1 MSEKVFRAIA
11 YGAVALL
18 AVGAILFTKP
28 LPSAPAPVAEVLS
41 ETRAEDLW
49 RDRYDTLHSGETLV
63 GVLARGGLSELL
75 AREAIKTAKT
85 IDPRRIPSG
94 LQIRTRTAQDDTIPA
109 EIILQLAI
117 DRILTIR
124 RTDST
129 WSAEEKRLPWTVDTV
144 IVSGAIRSSLYDAM
158 DVAARDLFGRE
169 HRERLTWSLADIY
182 EYRVDMSRDLR
193 VGDAFRVIAERK
205 IAPSPNGMTTLTKF
219 ERILGASFT
228 LSGVTTEAVRFH
240 SDRVGGDFFDGNGKS
255 MRAGFLRNPVAF
267 RRISSG
273 FGMRRHPILG
283 IMRKH
288 EGMDYAASAGTPI
301 RAVGDGVVIRANY
314 NNGYGNVVEI
324 RHPNGYVTRYGHM
337 KGFAPGI
344 TRGARVT
351 IEQTIGYVG
360 STGLSTAPH
369 LHFEV
374 LVNGEQRN
382 PRTALANH
390 DSSPVPSTERVAFAE
405 ARSRV
410 LALLDGPSLA
420 SVEQAG
426 AARGTQQ

>member
-1 MSEKVFRAIA
+1 M
-11 YGAVALL
+11 
-18 AVGAILFTKP
+18 
-28 LPSAPAPVAEVLS
+28 LS
-41 ETRAEDLW
+41 DARAEDLW

-63 GVLARGGLSELL
+63 GVLARGGLTELL
-75 AREAIKTAKT
+75 AREALKTART
-85 IDPRRIPSG
+85 LDPRRIPSG
-94 LQIRTRTAQDDTIPA
+94 LQIRTRTAQDDTVPS

-117 DRILTIR
+117 DRVLTIR
-124 RTDST
+124 RSDST

-144 IVSGAIRSSLYDAM
+144 IIAGVVRSSLYDAM
-158 DVAARDLFGRE
+158 NTAARDVFDTE
-169 HRERLTWSLADIY
+169 QRERLTWSLADIY

-219 ERILGASFT
+219 DRILGASFR
-228 LSGVTTEAVRFH
+228 LSGTTTEAVRFR
-240 SDRVGGDFFDGNGKS
+240 SSRVGGDFFDGNGKS

-288 EGMDYAASAGTPI
+288 EGMDYAANSGTPI

-324 RHPNGYVTRYGHM
+324 RHPNGFVTRYGHM
-337 KGFAPGI
+337 RGFGPGI
-344 TRGARVT
+344 TRGARVS

-360 STGLSTAPH
+360 TTGLSTAPH

-390 DSSPVPSTERVAFAE
+390 DSNPIPSVDRMAFAE
-405 ARSRV
+405 AKAQV
-410 LALLDGPSLA
+410 LALLDAPALA

-426 AARGTQQ
+426 AARGGAQQ

>member
-1 MSEKVFRAIA
+1 MSGKVFRAIA

-41 ETRAEDLW
+41 EARAEDLW
-49 RDRYDTLHSGETLV
+49 RDRYDTLRTGETLV
-63 GVLARGGLSELL
+63 GVLARSGLSELI
-75 AREAIKTAKT
+75 AREAIKTARSL
-85 IDPRRIPSG
+85 DPRRIPSG
-94 LQIRTRTAQDDTIPA
+94 LQIRTRTAQDDTLPS

-117 DRILTIR
+117 DRILTLR
-124 RTDST
+124 RGDSSWT
-129 WSAEEKRLPWTVDTV
+129 AEEQRLPWIIDTV
-144 IVSGAIRSSLYDAM
+144 IVSGVVQSSLYLAM
-158 DVAARDLFGRE
+158 DAAAGDLFGRE
-169 HRERLTWSLADIY
+169 ERERLTWALADIY

-193 VGDAFRVIAERK
+193 VGDAFRVVVERK
-205 IAPSPNGMTTLTKF
+205 TAPNGLTRF
-219 ERILGASFT
+219 NRIEGASFK
-228 LSGVTTEAVRFH
+228 LSGVTTEAVRFR

-283 IMRKH
+283 IMRRH
-288 EGMDYAASAGTPI
+288 EGMDYAASSGTPV

-324 RHPNGYVTRYGHM
+324 RHPNGFVTRYGHM
-337 KGFAPGI
+337 RGFAPGI
-344 TRGARVT
+344 ARGTRVT

-382 PRTALANH
+382 PRTALANQ
-390 DSSPVPSTERVAFAE
+390 DSNPIPSSERVAFAE

-410 LALLDGPSLA
+410 MALLETPSLA
-420 SVEQAG
+420 TVEQAG
-426 AARGTQQ
+426 ATRGTQQ

>member
-1 MSEKVFRAIA
+1 MSGKVFRAIA

-18 AVGAILFTKP
+18 AVAAILFTRP
-28 LPSAPAPVAEVLS
+28 LPSAPAPVADVLS
-41 ETRAEDLW
+41 AARAEDLW
-49 RDRYDTLHSGETLV
+49 RDRYDTLRTGETLV
-63 GVLARGGLSELL
+63 GVLARSGLSELI
-75 AREAIKTAKT
+75 AREAIKTARSL
-85 IDPRRIPSG
+85 DPRRIPSG
-94 LQIRTRTAQDDTIPA
+94 LQIRTRTAQDDTLPS

-117 DRILTIR
+117 DRILTLR
-124 RTDST
+124 RGDSSWT
-129 WSAEEKRLPWTVDTV
+129 AEERRLPWTVDTV
-144 IVSGAIRSSLYDAM
+144 IVAGTVRSSLYEAM
-158 DVAARDLFGRE
+158 DAAARDIFGGE
-169 HRERLTWSLADIY
+169 QRERLTWALADIY

-193 VGDAFRVIAERK
+193 VGDAFRVVVERK
-205 IAPSPNGMTTLTKF
+205 TAPNGLTRF
-219 ERILGASFT
+219 DRIAGASFR
-228 LSGVTTEAVRFH
+228 LSGVTTEAVRFR

-288 EGMDYAASAGTPI
+288 EGMDYAASAGTPV

-324 RHPNGYVTRYGHM
+324 RHPNGYVSRYGHM
-337 KGFAPGI
+337 KGFASGI
-344 TRGARVT
+344 ARGTRVT

-382 PRTALANH
+382 PKTALANH
-390 DSSPVPSTERVAFAE
+390 DSNPIPTTERVAFAE
-405 ARSRV
+405 AKSKV
-410 LALLDGPSLA
+410 LALLDATSLA
-420 SVEQAG
+420 TVEQAG
-426 AARGTQQ
+426 AGRGTQQ

>member
-28 LPSAPAPVAEVLS
+28 LPSARAPVAEVLS
-41 ETRAEDLW
+41 EARAEDLW

-63 GVLARGGLSELL
+63 GVLARGGLSELI
-75 AREAIKTAKT
+75 AREAIKTAKSL
-85 IDPRRIPSG
+85 DPRRIPSG
-94 LQIRTRTAQDDTIPA
+94 LQIRTRTAQDDTIPS

-117 DRILTIR
+117 DRLLTIR
-124 RTDST
+124 RTDSS
-129 WSAEEKRLPWTVDTV
+129 WSAEEKRLPWSVDTV
-144 IVSGAIRSSLYDAM
+144 LVSGTVRTSLYEAIEA
-158 DVAARDLFGRE
+158 AARDVFGGGQQRE
-169 HRERLTWSLADIY
+169 ALTWALADIY

-205 IAPSPNGMTTLTKF
+205 TAPNGLTRF
-219 ERILGASFT
+219 DRILGASFT
-228 LSGVTTEAVRFH
+228 LSGVTTDAVRFR
-240 SDRVGGDFFDGNGKS
+240 SGRVGGDFFDGNGKS

-288 EGMDYAASAGTPI
+288 EGMDYAASSGTPV

-324 RHPNGYVTRYGHM
+324 RHPNGFVTRYGHM
-337 KGFAPGI
+337 RGFAQGI
-344 TRGARVT
+344 ARGTRVT

-382 PRTALANH
+382 PRTALANQ
-390 DSSPVPSTERVAFAE
+390 DSSPIPSSERVAFAE
-405 ARSRV
+405 ARSRMI
-410 LALLDGPSLA
+410 ALLGAPSLA

-426 AARGTQQ
+426 APRGGAQQ

>member
-28 LPSAPAPVAEVLS
+28 LPSTPAPVAEVLS
-41 ETRAEDLW
+41 EARAEDLW
-49 RDRYDTLHSGETLV
+49 RDRYDTLHRGETLV

-75 AREAIKTAKT
+75 AREALKTART
-85 IDPRRIPSG
+85 LDPRRIPSG
-94 LQIRTRTAQDDTIPA
+94 LLIRTRTAQDDTIPS
-109 EIILQLAI
+109 EIIMQLAI

-124 RTDST
+124 RSDST
-129 WSAEEKRLPWTVDTV
+129 WTAEEKRLPWTIDTV
-144 IVSGAIRSSLYDAM
+144 IVSGVVQSMLYSAM
-158 DVAARDLFGRE
+158 DVAARDVFGSEERQ
-169 HRERLTWSLADIY
+169 RLTWALADIY

-193 VGDAFRVIAERK
+193 VGDAFRVVAERK
-205 IAPSPNGMTTLTKF
+205 SAPTPNGMSRVTRF

-228 LSGVTTEAVRFH
+228 LSGVTTEAVRFR

-288 EGMDYAASAGTPI
+288 EGMDYAASSGTPI

-324 RHPNGYVTRYGHM
+324 RHPNGFVTRYGHM
-337 KGFAPGI
+337 KGFASGI
-344 TRGARVT
+344 ARGTRVT

-390 DSSPVPSTERVAFAE
+390 DSSPIPSGERVAFAE

-410 LALLDGPSLA
+410 MALLDGQSLA

>member
-1 MSEKVFRAIA
+1 
-11 YGAVALL
+11 
-18 AVGAILFTKP
+18 
-28 LPSAPAPVAEVLS
+28 
-41 ETRAEDLW
+41 
-49 RDRYDTLHSGETLV
+49 
-63 GVLARGGLSELL
+63 
-75 AREAIKTAKT
+75 
-85 IDPRRIPSG
+85 
-94 LQIRTRTAQDDTIPA
+94 
-109 EIILQLAI
+109 
-117 DRILTIR
+117 
-124 RTDST
+124 
-129 WSAEEKRLPWTVDTV
+129 V
-144 IVSGAIRSSLYDAM
+144 IVSGVVRSSLYDAM
-158 DVAARDLFGRE
+158 NSAARDVFDTE
-169 HRERLTWSLADIY
+169 QRERLTWSLADIY

-193 VGDAFRVIAERK
+193 VGDAFRVVAERK
-205 IAPSPNGMTTLTKF
+205 VAPSPNGMTTLTRF
-219 ERILGASFT
+219 DRILGASFT
-228 LSGVTTEAVRFH
+228 LSGSTTEAVRFR
-240 SDRVGGDFFDGNGKS
+240 SSRVGGDFFDGNGKS

-288 EGMDYAASAGTPI
+288 EGMDYAASSGTPI

-324 RHPNGYVTRYGHM
+324 RHPNGFVTRYGHM
-337 KGFAPGI
+337 RGFASGI
-344 TRGARVT
+344 TRGARVS

-360 STGLSTAPH
+360 TTGLSTAPH

-390 DSSPVPSTERVAFAE
+390 DSNPIPTAERVAFAE
-405 ARSRV
+405 ARAQV

-426 AARGTQQ
+426 AARGSAQQ

>member
-1 MSEKVFRAIA
+1 
-11 YGAVALL
+11 
-18 AVGAILFTKP
+18 
-28 LPSAPAPVAEVLS
+28 
-41 ETRAEDLW
+41 
-49 RDRYDTLHSGETLV
+49 
-63 GVLARGGLSELL
+63 
-75 AREAIKTAKT
+75 
-85 IDPRRIPSG
+85 
-94 LQIRTRTAQDDTIPA
+94 
-109 EIILQLAI
+109 
-117 DRILTIR
+117 
-124 RTDST
+124 
-129 WSAEEKRLPWTVDTV
+129 VDTV
-144 IVSGAIRSSLYDAM
+144 IVSGVIRSSLYNAM
-158 DVAARDLFGRE
+158 DLAASDVFGRD

-205 IAPSPNGMTTLTKF
+205 VAPSPNGMTTLTKF

-228 LSGVTTEAVRFH
+228 LSGVTTDVVRFR

-288 EGMDYAASAGTPI
+288 EGMDYAASSGTPI

-314 NNGYGNVVEI
+314 NSGYGNVVEI

-344 TRGARVT
+344 ARGTRVT

-374 LVNGEQRN
+374 LVDGQQRN

-390 DSSPVPSTERVAFAE
+390 DSNPIPTSERVAFAE